1 MDVREAVSDSAIR
14 LCELLS
20 NSEFFSVYIIRL
32 DVAGRVIKVN
42 WIMLANKK
50 THFLH
55 SND

>member
-50 THFLH
+50 TRFLH